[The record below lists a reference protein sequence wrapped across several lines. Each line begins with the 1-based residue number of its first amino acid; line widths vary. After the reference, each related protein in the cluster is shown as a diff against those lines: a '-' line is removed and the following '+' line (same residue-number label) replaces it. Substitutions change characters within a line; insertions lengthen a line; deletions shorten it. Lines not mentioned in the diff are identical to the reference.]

1 MSRPHCQLS
10 PDRPSAQFRGTVWYF
25 ASSVGSVLQTTD
37 LSRAQPSL
45 TATSSGIGWPPGMM
59 GIMTDQEKFK
69 AIFQV
74 GNLGHKGRT
83 CVSSTP
89 TGLSPDSVLTWP
101 GRVSEDRSSPPRL
114 AQSLRFGPETPGLG
128 CCRQVAICGVLAS
141 PRWENGLLRWVLG
154 PLHRH
159 KDTSASC
166 VGGHTLGLSGY
177 EHLSPSEL
185 SQQVGWPEN
194 GAEPLGHGPSSPQ
207 KLPNPH

>member
-1 MSRPHCQLS
+1 MTSWNDGDDDGPGEGQGHFPGRELGTQRKDVCQQHS
-10 PDRPSAQFRGTVWYF
+10 HW
-25 ASSVGSVLQTTD
+25 
-37 LSRAQPSL
+37 
-45 TATSSGIGWPPGMM
+45 
-59 GIMTDQEKFK
+59 
-69 AIFQV
+69 
-74 GNLGHKGRT
+74 
-83 CVSSTP
+83 
-89 TGLSPDSVLTWP
+89 LSPDSVLTWP

-141 PRWENGLLRWVLG
+141 PRWENGLLQRVLG

-159 KDTSASC
+159 KDTSASR

-207 KLPNPH
+207 KRPNPH